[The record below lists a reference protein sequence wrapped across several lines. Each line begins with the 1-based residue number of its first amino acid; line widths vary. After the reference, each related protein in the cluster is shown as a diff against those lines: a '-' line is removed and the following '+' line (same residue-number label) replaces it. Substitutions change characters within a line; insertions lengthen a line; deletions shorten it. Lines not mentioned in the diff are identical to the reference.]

1 MQRKLLVPLPPEHLV
16 PRPRLDALLRRLIE
30 RHPVVLICATA
41 GAGKSAGVAQAVHGL
56 DRPVAWLSV
65 DATDVSPG
73 RLLTY
78 LEAALRRALPEL
90 PAAASQALA
99 AGISHVEAA
108 ALLAEACAPTGR
120 PVLVVLD
127 DLERLRDERPPWAV
141 IESLARYA
149 PPGMHLVLLS
159 RHEIPP
165 DVCALPAGPGA
176 RPIGTVHEAEL
187 AFTVE
192 EAAAALRNL
201 GAAGTD
207 ARAAVRATAGWVTGV
222 LFEAWR
228 SAEHVT
234 GAGGAADPLH
244 GYLASHILSS
254 LEPADRDFLVATSLL
269 DEVTALGAESLGLA
283 DTAAH
288 LRRLRAAHLP
298 VTWGDRGRSMRAHP
312 RFREYLVDLL
322 ERQDPEDLRRLRL
335 AHGRLLAGD
344 GHHEEACEQFLRAGA
359 LEHALRSAELCVIP
373 VIERLDLD
381 VAERWLAALA
391 PVRAEAAHSPLAT
404 AELMLAVVA
413 DDCPRAAR
421 VADTL
426 AAGGEREALATSSDL
441 AACLMGWA
449 YLHQA
454 RLDDVAAVLAVARPG
469 PGVEAVRYA
478 AWLLAD
484 LPGGGR
490 PVPPEP
496 TGTALDAL
504 PYFVSYF
511 FGRLSADD
519 GAAGELPPTRWAET
533 LGRPIHIARLRALG
547 HTEQALERYRA
558 ALAAGDS
565 TVVLHASVGPEVL
578 LDAGLLDEAREAIE
592 RGRALALASGSI
604 GYQALNAVAAA
615 KFALRVERDPDA
627 AQAVLDRLDRDP
639 QARRFT
645 AIAAYLDVW
654 YGLAQLRRGDDAPAL
669 DRLRRAV
676 EVMVAGDRILE
687 LPIAA
692 VYLAE
697 AQWRAGDEDAADAAA
712 ELALR
717 TAARQGSNHLL
728 LQALADFPAVVSR
741 RIDAQPSTG
750 SSWHDLGRALG
761 LTVPRASAPARTGRP
776 AHTVTLR
783 EFGET
788 TLLVDDQPVKPRIAK
803 TYQLLAYL
811 CALKVSGAARD
822 ELLDVLFDGRSDDS
836 ARAYLRQA
844 VRQLRILLPDEVEV
858 HSRDDRI
865 AVSGDVRLVS
875 ESAGLEAALA
885 AAARL
890 RGADRL
896 AGTLDALA
904 AYDRGPYLPK
914 ARSVWVDNRRDHL
927 AKLAGDARHEAA
939 KLAFDLGRFPQA
951 RTLNTATLE
960 ANPYDEA
967 AWQLRM
973 RIAGAHG
980 DVRGVLDAYLGCE
993 RALAELDT
1001 TPSRGTRTLLDD
1013 LRA

>member
-1 MQRKLLVPLPPEHLV
+1 MDQRLLVQRKLQMPLPPEHLV
-16 PRPRLDALLRRLIE
+16 SRPRLDELLRGLIE
-30 RHPVVLICATA
+30 RHPVVRVCATA
-41 GAGKSAGVAQAVHGL
+41 GAGKSTTVAQAVRGL

-78 LEAALRRALPEL
+78 LEAALRRALPDL
-90 PAAASQALA
+90 PAAASHALA
-99 AGISHVEAA
+99 AGIAHVEAA
-108 ALLAEACAPTGR
+108 ALLAEAATGR

-127 DLERLRDERPPWAV
+127 DLERLLDERPPWAV

-159 RHEIPP
+159 RQEIPP
-165 DVCALPAGPGA
+165 EVCALPAGPIGA
-176 RPIGTVHEAEL
+176 VHEGQL

-192 EAAAALRNL
+192 EAAEALAHL

-207 ARAAVRATAGWVTGV
+207 AHAAVRATAGWVTGV

-254 LEPADRDFLVATSLL
+254 LGPADREFLVATSLL
-269 DEVTALGAESLGLA
+269 DEVTALGAESLGLS

-312 RFREYLVDLL
+312 RFREYLLDLL

-359 LEHALRSAELCVIP
+359 LEHARRSAELSVIP

-391 PVRAEAAHSPLAT
+391 PVRVDGAGSPLAT

-421 VADTL
+421 VADALATGERDAL
-426 AAGGEREALATSSDL
+426 AAGSDL

-454 RLDDVAAVLAVARPG
+454 RLDDVAAVLAAARPG

-511 FGRLSADD
+511 FGRLSAD
-519 GAAGELPPTRWAET
+519 AELPPTPWAET

-547 HTEQALERYRA
+547 HTEQALERYRD
-558 ALAAGDS
+558 ALAAGDT

-578 LDAGLLDEAREAIE
+578 MDAGLVDEARAAIE
-592 RGRALALASGSI
+592 RGRGLALASGSI

-615 KFALRVERDPDA
+615 KFALRVERDPEA
-627 AQAVLDRLDRDP
+627 ARAVLDRLDRDP

-654 YGLAQLRRGDDAPAL
+654 YGLAQLRRGDDAAAL
-669 DRLRRAV
+669 DRLREAV
-676 EVMVAGDRILE
+676 RVMVAGDRILE

-697 AQWRAGDEDAADAAA
+697 ARWRAGDEDAADDAA

-741 RIDAQPSTG
+741 RIDASPSTG
-750 SSWHDLGRALG
+750 SAWHDLGRALG
-761 LTVPRASAPARTGRP
+761 LGAPLVAARAG
-776 AHTVTLR
+776 HTVRLR

-788 TLLVDDQPVKPRIAK
+788 TLLVDDVPVKPRIAK

-811 CALKVSGAARD
+811 CALTVSGAARD

-836 ARAYLRQA
+836 TRAYLRQA
-844 VRQLRILLPDEVEV
+844 VRQLRLVLPEEVAV
-858 HSRDDRI
+858 HTRDDRI

-875 ESAGLEAALA
+875 ESAELEAALV

-890 RGADRL
+890 RGAERL

-904 AYDRGPYLPK
+904 TYDRGPYLPK
-914 ARSVWVDNRRDHL
+914 ARSVWVDGRRDHL

-951 RTLNTATLE
+951 RTLNTATLT

-980 DVRGVLDAYLGCE
+980 DVRGVLDAYRSCE

-1001 TPSRGTRTLLDD
+1001 TPSRGTRTLLED